1 MMAVE
6 DRDWIGQVIHSA
18 RESFEGIFDTR
29 TVRLLLLAC
38 LAFAVAFLAGTKQP
52 LTSARLG
59 GNSIGNIVAGSFFAL
74 GFVLIALTI
83 ASGLLTLRRSELDS
97 ADGASPDPSAAPGPS
112 TVLGGQLVLGIEISR
127 NVVIYGA
134 VALKQI
140 GNHGDDAPPL
150 ATVRMEELVG
160 TRTRTLEIS
169 DGSGAMYEG
178 LAAIVLELL
187 THLEQQLGQQITAG
201 GIAITTPSA
210 IDIRSKTLVS
220 TVGPLPVNERVADG
234 LARCLYDRHRTRMQQ
249 YFGTP
254 ESPVLS
260 EQDLAEKIYL
270 DVDARS
276 IARFD
281 LHHRSQNHGGWRNY
295 ACVIVLEGVGAG
307 LILNGELYYG
317 SHSSE
322 GEIGHTTVHLGPEL
336 VGPGPRAQPV
346 EIVACD
352 CRLPGLHWESL
363 SSALGPA
370 RLAAACDKELFDR
383 LAAAY
388 GHPPTSQNLVRLA
401 EMCRGGEPS
410 ADTPREIQRMAT
422 EDPRLGDYLDTV
434 LQEYARI
441 LTIGIAN
448 LVNVLD
454 LDHVV
459 IGGPFVR
466 DLDRLGFRN
475 EIWNCWNS
483 YVLRGQNAGYSFE
496 TFGKG
501 WQGATLLFWDPA
513 YRRNFV
519 LP

>member
-1 MMAVE
+1 MADE
-6 DRDWIGQVIHSA
+6 DRAWIEQMIRSA
-18 RESFEGIFDTR
+18 RESFEGIFDIR

-52 LTSARLG
+52 LTNARLAG
-59 GNSIGNIVAGSFFAL
+59 TSIGNIFSGSFFAF
-74 GFVLIALTI
+74 GATLIALTI
-83 ASGLLTLRRSELDS
+83 ASGLLTLRGRDLDTPDEEGPERSV
-97 ADGASPDPSAAPGPS
+97 ASVPS
-112 TVLGGQLVLGIEISR
+112 TVLGGQLILGIEIAR
-127 NVVIYGA
+127 NVITYGA
-134 VALKQI
+134 VSLNQAD
-140 GNHGDDAPPL
+140 NHEGDARPL
-150 ATVRMEELVG
+150 ATVRMEEIVSA
-160 TRTRTLEIS
+160 RTRTLEIS
-169 DGSGAMYEG
+169 DGSSAMYES
-178 LAAIVLELL
+178 LASVVLELL
-187 THLEQQLGQQITAG
+187 TRLEQQLGQQITAS

-210 IDIRSKTLVS
+210 IDIRTKTLVS

-234 LARCLYDRHRTRMQQ
+234 LARCLYDRHRIRVQRF
-249 YFGTP
+249 FGTS
-254 ESPVLS
+254 ERPVRS
-260 EQDLAEKIYL
+260 QQDLADKIYL

-281 LHHRSQNHGGWRNY
+281 LHQRSQNNGGWRNY
-295 ACVIVLEGVGAG
+295 ACVIVLEGVGSG

-336 VGPGPRAQPV
+336 LGPGPRAQPV

-363 SSALGPA
+363 SGVLGPA
-370 RLAAACDKELFDR
+370 RLAKASDKGLFDR
-383 LAAAY
+383 LTAAY
-388 GHPPTSQNLVRLA
+388 GHPPTSHNLIQLA
-401 EMCRGGEPS
+401 ELCRGGQPS
-410 ADTPREIQRMAT
+410 ADIPREIQQSAVQ
-422 EDPRLGDYLDTV
+422 DPRWRDYLDTV

-459 IGGPFVR
+459 IGGPFVGE
-466 DLDRLGFRN
+466 LDRLGFRN
-475 EIWNCWNS
+475 EIWNCWNN

-513 YRRNFV
+513 YRRNLV